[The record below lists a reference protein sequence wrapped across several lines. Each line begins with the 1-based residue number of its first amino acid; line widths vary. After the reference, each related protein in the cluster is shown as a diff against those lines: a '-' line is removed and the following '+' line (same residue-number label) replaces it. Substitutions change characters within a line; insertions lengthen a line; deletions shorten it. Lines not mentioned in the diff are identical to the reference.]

1 MATRSTSIA
10 WERTLAKTL
19 AELAA
24 ALDITPIRDEWTT
37 LTVDRIC
44 TDSREVAPGDLFVGI
59 PGAHRDGAEY
69 ARQAAQRGAIAV
81 MAERDI
87 PLSIPFLRVPCAR
100 QGLAR
105 ASAAFHDHPTRTLFT
120 VGVTGT
126 NGKTTTCHWIADIL
140 GPAQTALS
148 STVSNAATD
157 ATSLT
162 TPPSPVVQRMARN
175 AADGG
180 ARHFIVEA
188 SSAGIAQHRV
198 DDVDF
203 DVAVFTN
210 FSPEHLRY
218 HCGLD
223 AYRRAKLS
231 LFESLKT
238 DAWAVL
244 NADDPLSETIA
255 RITPA
260 RVLTYGR
267 FCDADLKASDVRE
280 DTAAVYRFAITEG
293 KGESREAA
301 LRWIGP
307 YNVSNALAAIAV
319 GRVSGLP
326 LHEAVDR
333 LATLRSVPGRG
344 QAFHRGDGVT
354 VIVDFAHNAASLEAL
369 LRFLRERYERILAVY
384 GCPGDGEHEKR
395 RAMGAVSG
403 RLCDRI
409 ILTSDNPK
417 HESPRAIAE
426 EIRSGA
432 VGDRV
437 PVSIVLGRRDAIEQ
451 AVKEATPRDVVLL
464 AGKGHEAVQLV
475 GDRRMPFSDA
485 GVLETLGFA
494 AC

>member
-1 MATRSTSIA
+1 MGTQSTSIA
-10 WERTLAKTL
+10 WERTLAKTV

-24 ALDITPIRDEWTT
+24 ALNITPVHKEWTT
-37 LTVDRIC
+37 VTVDRIC
-44 TDSREVAPGDLFVGI
+44 TDSREAAPGDLFVGI
-59 PGAHRDGAEY
+59 PGTHRDGAEY
-69 ARQAAQRGAIAV
+69 AWQATQRGAIAV

-87 PLSIPFLRVPCAR
+87 PLPIPVLRVPCAR

-105 ASAAFHDHPTRTLFT
+105 ASAAFYGYPTRTLFT

-140 GPAQTALS
+140 GSDCTALS

-180 ARHFIVEA
+180 GRHFVVEA

-218 HCGLD
+218 HHGLD

-244 NADDPLSETIA
+244 NADDPLSATIA

-267 FCDADLKASDVRE
+267 SRDADLKASDVRE
-280 DTAAVYRFAITEG
+280 DATGYRFAITEG
-293 KGESREAA
+293 KDASRGAA

-307 YNVSNALAAIAV
+307 YNVSNAMAAIAV

-333 LATLRSVPGRG
+333 LATVQSVPGRG

-369 LRFLRERYERILAVY
+369 LRFLRGRYERILAVY

-395 RAMGAVSG
+395 RAMGAISE

-426 EIRSGA
+426 EIRSGV
-432 VGDRV
+432 VGGRV
-437 PVSIVLGRRDAIEQ
+437 PVSIVLRRKDAIEQ

-485 GVLETLGFA
+485 GVLETLGFEA
-494 AC
+494 R